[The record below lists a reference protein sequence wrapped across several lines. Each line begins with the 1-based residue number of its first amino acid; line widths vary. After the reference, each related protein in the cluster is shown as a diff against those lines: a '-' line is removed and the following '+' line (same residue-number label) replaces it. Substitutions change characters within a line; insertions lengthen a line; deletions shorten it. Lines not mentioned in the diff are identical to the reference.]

1 LLVDLKLR
9 VTSTIKL
16 DNLESTN
23 VVHVYIQHTHRTS
36 HSVPGKE

>member
-16 DNLESTN
+16 DNLR
-23 VVHVYIQHTHRTS
+23 VYKCSACLYTAHT
-36 HSVPGKE
+36 